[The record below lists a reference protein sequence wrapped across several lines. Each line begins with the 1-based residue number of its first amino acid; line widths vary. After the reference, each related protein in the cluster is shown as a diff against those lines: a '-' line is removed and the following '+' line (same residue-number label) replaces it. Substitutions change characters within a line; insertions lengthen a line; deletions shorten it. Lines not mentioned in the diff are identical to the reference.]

1 MEGAST
7 LEITVE
13 NFWMFARKS
22 PISWDESTE
31 RYSMKRAH
39 DLRIWRLLELESMR
53 TSFGLVDFRMLS
65 NSNVWV
71 VPT

>member
-39 DLRIWRLLELESMR
+39 YLRIWRLLELES
-53 TSFGLVDFRMLS
+53 LRM
-65 NSNVWV
+65 
-71 VPT
+71 

>member
-7 LEITVE
+7 LETTE
-13 NFWMFARKS
+13 ESFWMFARKC
-22 PISWDESTE
+22 PISLDDSTK